1 MINLYYWP
9 TPNAR
14 KVSIL
19 FEELKLKY
27 NLIKVDINKGEQFF
41 EKFLKISPN
50 NKIPAIEF
58 EENGKKIT
66 LFESGVILLFFAE
79 KYNKFYSN
87 DKLKRFEIIQW
98 LTWQMAGF
106 GPMLGQAHHFNF
118 YAKEKINYAQER
130 YSSEANRLY
139 GVLDNKLKDQEWI
152 TGEYSIADIAV
163 YPWTMTPDRQG
174 VELSHFDN
182 VIRWKEQMKKR
193 SAVAKGMSV
202 GQVMRKN
209 NQVLTDDEYSNLF
222 GKNQYK
228 KR

>member
-58 EENGKKIT
+58 EENSKTIT

-174 VELSHFDN
+174 VELSQFDN
-182 VIRWKEQMKKR
+182 VTRWKEQMKKR

-202 GQVMRKN
+202 GQEMRKN

>member
-106 GPMLGQAHHFNF
+106 GPMLGQAHHFNY

-174 VELSHFDN
+174 VELSQFDN
-182 VIRWKEQMKKR
+182 VTRWKEQMKKR

-202 GQVMRKN
+202 GQEMRKN
-209 NQVLTDDEYSNLF
+209 NKVLTDDEYSNLF

>member
-58 EENGKKIT
+58 EDNGKKIT

-87 DKLKRFEIIQW
+87 DKFKRFEIIQW

-174 VELSHFDN
+174 VELSLFDN

-202 GQVMRKN
+202 GQEMRKN

>member
-174 VELSHFDN
+174 VELSQFDN
-182 VIRWKEQMKKR
+182 VTRWKEQMKKR

-202 GQVMRKN
+202 GQEMRKN

>member
-58 EENGKKIT
+58 EENGKNIT

-139 GVLDNKLKDQEWI
+139 GVLEKKLKDQEWI

-202 GQVMRKN
+202 GQEMRKN

>member
-27 NLIKVDINKGEQFF
+27 TLIKVDINKGEQFF

-139 GVLDNKLKDQEWI
+139 CVLDNKLKDQEWI

-202 GQVMRKN
+202 GQEMRKN

>member
-202 GQVMRKN
+202 GQGMRKN

>member
-87 DKLKRFEIIQW
+87 NKLKRFEIIQW

-139 GVLDNKLKDQEWI
+139 GVLDNKLKDREWI

-174 VELSHFDN
+174 VELSQFDN
-182 VIRWKEQMKKR
+182 VTRWKEQMKKR

-202 GQVMRKN
+202 GQEMRKN

>member
-79 KYNKFYSN
+79 KYYKFYSN

-202 GQVMRKN
+202 GQEMRKN

>member
-41 EKFLKISPN
+41 DKFLKISPN

-139 GVLDNKLKDQEWI
+139 GVLNNKLKDQEWI

-174 VELSHFDN
+174 VELSQFDN
-182 VIRWKEQMKKR
+182 VTRWKEQMKKR

-202 GQVMRKN
+202 GQEMRKN

>member
-202 GQVMRKN
+202 GQEMKKN
-209 NQVLTDDEYSNLF
+209 NTVLTDDEYSNLF

>member
-118 YAKEKINYAQER
+118 YAKEKINYAQKR

-202 GQVMRKN
+202 GQEMRKN

>member
-87 DKLKRFEIIQW
+87 YFIANVGSITLLVRIYLLKP
-98 LTWQMAGF
+98 LTSM
-106 GPMLGQAHHFNF
+106 
-118 YAKEKINYAQER
+118 
-130 YSSEANRLY
+130 
-139 GVLDNKLKDQEWI
+139 
-152 TGEYSIADIAV
+152 
-163 YPWTMTPDRQG
+163 
-174 VELSHFDN
+174 
-182 VIRWKEQMKKR
+182 
-193 SAVAKGMSV
+193 
-202 GQVMRKN
+202 
-209 NQVLTDDEYSNLF
+209 
-222 GKNQYK
+222 
-228 KR
+228 

>member
-1 MINLYYWP
+1 MINLYYLP

-14 KVSIL
+14 KVSII

-27 NLIKVDINKGEQFF
+27 KLIKVDINKGEQFF

-79 KYNKFYSN
+79 KHNKFYSN

-118 YAKEKINYAQER
+118 YAKEKINYAQDR

-139 GVLDNKLKDQEWI
+139 SVLDNKLKDQEWI

-174 VELSHFDN
+174 VELSHFNN

-202 GQVMRKN
+202 GQEMRKN

>member
-58 EENGKKIT
+58 EENGKTIT

-87 DKLKRFEIIQW
+87 DRLKRFEIIQW

-174 VELSHFDN
+174 VELSQFDN
-182 VIRWKEQMKKR
+182 VTRWKEQMKKR
-193 SAVAKGMSV
+193 SAVAKGMSI
-202 GQVMRKN
+202 GQEMRKN

>member
-87 DKLKRFEIIQW
+87 DRLKRFEIIQW

-118 YAKEKINYAQER
+118 YAKEKINYAKER

-174 VELSHFDN
+174 VELSQFDN
-182 VIRWKEQMKKR
+182 VTRWKEQMKKR

-202 GQVMRKN
+202 GQEMRKN

>member
-14 KVSIL
+14 KVSII

-58 EENGKKIT
+58 EENGKTIT

-139 GVLDNKLKDQEWI
+139 GVLDNKLKDHEWI

-202 GQVMRKN
+202 GQEMRKN

>member
-79 KYNKFYSN
+79 KYNKFCSN
-87 DKLKRFEIIQW
+87 DRLKRFEIIQW

-106 GPMLGQAHHFNF
+106 GPLLGQAHHFNF

-139 GVLDNKLKDQEWI
+139 GVLDNKLKDHEWI

-174 VELSHFDN
+174 VELSQFDN
-182 VIRWKEQMKKR
+182 VTRWKEQMKKR

-202 GQVMRKN
+202 GQEMRKN

>member
-174 VELSHFDN
+174 VELSQFGN

-202 GQVMRKN
+202 GQEMRKN

>member
-98 LTWQMAGF
+98 LTWQM
-106 GPMLGQAHHFNF
+106 
-118 YAKEKINYAQER
+118 
-130 YSSEANRLY
+130 
-139 GVLDNKLKDQEWI
+139 LDLDQCLVRH
-152 TGEYSIADIAV
+152 T
-163 YPWTMTPDRQG
+163 TLTFMQ
-174 VELSHFDN
+174 
-182 VIRWKEQMKKR
+182 KK
-193 SAVAKGMSV
+193 K
-202 GQVMRKN
+202 
-209 NQVLTDDEYSNLF
+209 
-222 GKNQYK
+222 
-228 KR
+228 

>member
-79 KYNKFYSN
+79 RYNKFYSK
-87 DKLKRFEIIQW
+87 DTLKRFEIIQW

-202 GQVMRKN
+202 GCLLYTSPSPR
-209 NQVLTDDEYSNLF
+209 D
-222 GKNQYK
+222 
-228 KR
+228 KRQSRMPSSA

>member
-1 MINLYYWP
+1 MINLYFWP

-41 EKFLKISPN
+41 DKFLKISPN

-58 EENGKKIT
+58 EENGKTVT

-87 DKLKRFEIIQW
+87 DRLKRFEIIQW

-174 VELSHFDN
+174 VELSQFDN
-182 VIRWKEQMKKR
+182 VIRWREQMKKR

-202 GQVMRKN
+202 GQEMRKN